1 MQLNRCFYQSCN
13 PWETGHVRN
22 ILEIDSCTWF
32 GCRFTCRDAQKQGAA
47 KRRGCMRKKLILS
60 IDDTWNNN
68 DLRGWLVRTRQDIFF
83 PTRSHSHQSGFFML
97 YRGKVVHDLN
107 FFFLLSSS
115 SSSSSRPQH
124 GRLLYNNV
132 SNQAVMA
139 RDNAP
144 FINVNVPSDCG
155 NRRSS
160 ETKFTR
166 HLMISVYCSG
176 CFVFFNLLSKSS

>member
-1 MQLNRCFYQSCN
+1 MQLNRCFYQLCN

-47 KRRGCMRKKLILS
+47 KRRGCRRKKLILS

-107 FFFLLSSS
+107 FFFLLLLLLLQAPTWAAPVQQRLK
-115 SSSSSRPQH
+115 SSRH
-124 GRLLYNNV
+124 GSGQR
-132 SNQAVMA
+132 
-139 RDNAP
+139 
-144 FINVNVPSDCG
+144 
-155 NRRSS
+155 
-160 ETKFTR
+160 T
-166 HLMISVYCSG
+166 VYQRERPE
-176 CFVFFNLLSKSS
+176 